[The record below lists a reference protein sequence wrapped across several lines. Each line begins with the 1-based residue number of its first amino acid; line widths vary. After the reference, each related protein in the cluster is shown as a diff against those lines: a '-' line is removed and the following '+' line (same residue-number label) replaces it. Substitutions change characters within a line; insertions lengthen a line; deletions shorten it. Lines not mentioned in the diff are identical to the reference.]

1 MYTFNRARDSF
12 AVMAHTTE
20 LNYSWNITYRN
31 HLSKIWVHPQRN
43 NINKIFSFTH
53 VLQKATTLQLDI
65 HKKMIYWWK
74 WCKEGL
80 KWKKKTKDDQYIF
93 CKTISNYKLNLSLTQ
108 HKIKNWFCL
117 EVFLGKGVLK
127 ICSKVKEHLSCQSLS
142 LCQRMQVHSIN
153 CTWAWVFSCKF
164 AAYFQNTFP
173 KNTYGWLL
181 LMQAIWCT
189 FQLHD
194 DQSIQKER
202 RHAEESIFMLWTET
216 FMMFL
221 MKGGRG
227 YKQNVICRSSGNK
240 SNYKWPLKH

>member
-1 MYTFNRARDSF
+1 M
-12 AVMAHTTE
+12 M
-20 LNYSWNITYRN
+20 
-31 HLSKIWVHPQRN
+31 QRRF
-43 NINKIFSFTH
+43 K
-53 VLQKATTLQLDI
+53 V
-65 HKKMIYWWK
+65 
-74 WCKEGL
+74 
-80 KWKKKTKDDQYIF
+80 KKKTKDDRYIF

-153 CTWAWVFSCKF
+153 CTSAWVFSCKF